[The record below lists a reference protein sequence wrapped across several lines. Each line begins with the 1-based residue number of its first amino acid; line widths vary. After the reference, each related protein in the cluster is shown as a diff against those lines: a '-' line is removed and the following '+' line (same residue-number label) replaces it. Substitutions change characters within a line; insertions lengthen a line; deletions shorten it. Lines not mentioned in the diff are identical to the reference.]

1 MPLRHPGPTRRAMPG
16 MLLSGASL
24 FNASMTRGA
33 SPALVPST
41 PAWTLLPPTPALPP
55 PDSTGF
61 LETQGARLFHARFGT
76 GEPVLLLHGGL
87 ASANYW
93 GHLIPVLAR
102 TRQVLV
108 MDARGHGR
116 STLGEAG
123 LTYPLLARDALALL
137 DALDIPRLPVI
148 GWSDGGIAGLALAM
162 MAPRRV
168 SRLFTSGANYNRAGG
183 RPDAPSHPTVRAYEA
198 RCVQE
203 HHAMSPRTESF
214 DRLRQALG
222 RMWRGGP
229 DYTTAQLAT
238 IRIPAT
244 IAAGEHDEF
253 ITAAHTRALAD
264 AIPGARLVIQ
274 SGLSHFALL
283 QDPARF
289 AADVMRF
296 LTS

>member
-1 MPLRHPGPTRRAMPG
+1 MPG
-16 MLLSGASL
+16 MLLPGAFMFGASL
-24 FNASMTRGA
+24 FNASLARGA
-33 SPALVPST
+33 SPASVPFT
-41 PAWTLLPPTPALPP
+41 PPAWTLLPSTPALPP

-61 LETQGARLFHARFGT
+61 LEIQGARLFHARFGT
-76 GEPVLLLHGGL
+76 GEPILLLHGGL
-87 ASANYW
+87 ANANYW

-108 MDARGHGR
+108 MDTRGHGR

-123 LTYPLLARDALALL
+123 LSYPLLARDALALL
-137 DALDIPRLPVI
+137 DAVDIPRLPVI
-148 GWSDGGIAGLALAM
+148 GWSDGGIVGLALAM

-183 RPDAPSHPTVRAYEA
+183 RPDAQSHPTVRAYEV
-198 RCVQE
+198 RCGRE

-229 DYTTAQLAT
+229 DYTPAQLAG

-253 ITAAHTRALAD
+253 ITTAHTHALAT

-289 AADVMRF
+289 AADVIRF
-296 LTS
+296 LNT

>member
-1 MPLRHPGPTRRAMPG
+1 MPG
-16 MLLSGASL
+16 MLLCGALVPGASL
-24 FNASMTRGA
+24 FNASVTRGA
-33 SPALVPST
+33 SPASVPSM
-41 PAWTLLPPTPALPP
+41 PAWTLLPSTPALPP

-116 STLGEAG
+116 STLGDDG

-137 DALDIPRLPVI
+137 DTLDIPRLPVI

-162 MAPRRV
+162 TAPRRV

-183 RPDAPSHPTVRAYEA
+183 RPDAQSHPTVRAYEA
-198 RCVQE
+198 RCGQE
-203 HHAMSPRTESF
+203 HHAMSPRTEAF

-229 DYTTAQLAT
+229 DYTTAQLAA

-253 ITAAHTRALAD
+253 ITTAHTHALAA
-264 AIPGARLVIQ
+264 AIPGARLLIQ

-283 QDPARF
+283 QNPARF
-289 AADVMRF
+289 AADVTRF
-296 LTS
+296 LTA